1 MERSKFFILFGKTVK
16 NRVLNP
22 HLKKRCGLCSI
33 SKIYLQCFPNKNL
46 RFDSDLCQL
55 APVNLALV
63 NVKEEGCHAE

>member
-22 HLKKRCGLCSI
+22 HLKKRCGLGFI
-33 SKIYLQCFPNKNL
+33 SKIYLQCFSDQNL
-46 RFDSDLCQL
+46 YFDGNLCQL
-55 APVNLALV
+55 APINLALV